1 VSLLPLFQ
9 NPQATFERPLFW
21 RMNHREQRAV
31 RLGDWKYLRVDGNDY
46 LFNVVTDARERANL
60 GKHMPEKLQALKTLW
75 ETWNASM
82 PPIPDDATISL
93 GFSNKDMPQR

>member
-1 VSLLPLFQ
+1 
-9 NPQATFERPLFW
+9 
-21 RMNHREQRAV
+21 MNHREQRAV

-46 LFNVVTDARERANL
+46 LFNVVADARERANL
-60 GKHMPEKLQALKTLW
+60 GKHMPDKLQELKTLW

-82 PPIPDDATISL
+82 PPIPADATISL

>member
-1 VSLLPLFQ
+1 
-9 NPQATFERPLFW
+9 
-21 RMNHREQRAV
+21 
-31 RLGDWKYLRVDGNDY
+31 
-46 LFNVVTDARERANL
+46 
-60 GKHMPEKLQALKTLW
+60 MPEKLQALKTLW